1 MQLMKNKI
9 LVPVD
14 GSKNSEKSLR
24 YACWLASKI
33 GAPITILHVVTTP
46 YTIPPIHPEDEPLNM
61 ELLMKKLE
69 AQGKTILEESKKIA
83 IEEGCEEPKDEM
95 RHRTGNAGHEIVK
108 LSKEGDYSLIIM
120 GARGHTLLTHLLLGS
135 VSDVVVH
142 HAPCPV
148 LIVR

>member
-1 MQLMKNKI
+1 MINKI
-9 LVPVD
+9 LIPVD
-14 GSKNSEKSLR
+14 GSKNSERSLR

-33 GAPITILHVVTTP
+33 GAPITLLNVVTTP

-69 AQGKTILEESKKIA
+69 AQGRKILEDSKKIA
-83 IEEGCEEPKDEM
+83 IEEGCKESQAEM
-95 RHRTGNAGHEIVK
+95 SHRTGNAGHEIVK

>member
-1 MQLMKNKI
+1 MVKKI

-14 GSKNSEKSLR
+14 GSKNGEKSLR
-24 YACWLASKI
+24 YACRLADKL
-33 GAPITILHVVTTP
+33 GASITVLHVVT
-46 YTIPPIHPEDEPLNM
+46 IPRGREDESIDIERITKRLDAWGQ
-61 ELLMKKLE
+61 EVLDE
-69 AQGKTILEESKKIA
+69 AVQIGN
-83 IEEGCEEPKDEM
+83 EEGCTELIREM
-95 RHRTGNAGHEIVK
+95 RQGIGNPGHEIVK
-108 LSKEGDYSLIIM
+108 FLQEGDFSLIVM